1 MRLVVDTN
9 ILYSY
14 FWKYSIT
21 KKILRSQ
28 DMELLSP
35 EFALQEINKYR
46 QDIIEKN
53 NLSEKE
59 FEQIRFD
66 LAIAIKFIPIE
77 GYSQKLQKAL
87 EISPDPNDLEFFA
100 LAIKLKLPI
109 WSNDLKLKKQSKIKI
124 ITTTELINMP
134 EIKKI
139 ASSGGVP

>member
-1 MRLVVDTN
+1 
-9 ILYSY
+9 
-14 FWKYSIT
+14 
-21 KKILRSQ
+21 
-28 DMELLSP
+28 MELLSP